1 MDSCNIY
8 KDIEKRTSGEI
19 YIGVVGPVR
28 TGKSTLIKRFMD
40 LMVLPNVEDG
50 YAKQRIQDELPQ
62 SGSGKTIMTTEPKFV
77 PAEAV
82 ALTLPGKVNLKVR
95 MVDCVGYLVEEA
107 LGHREDG
114 VQRMVSTPWSS
125 EPMPFDQAAEL
136 GTEKVIRDHSTIGI
150 LVTTDGSICGI
161 DRESYIP
168 AEERVIEEFRQLKK
182 PFAVV
187 LNSREPKSPAAIAL
201 RDQLAEKY
209 AAPVIAADC
218 KTMGLEEIHHILG
231 ETLSEFPA
239 SEVNFYLPGFLEG
252 LETDHRMKAS
262 LIRGIREWSRLFCEN
277 LQEIQHIGMH
287 LAPKALVQ
295 DAAALLLGKVGRGQ
309 QTQKFRLVF
318 KALIQ
323 HRQLLQNGLA
333 ASFVFCQ
340 GV

>member
-125 EPMPFDQAAEL
+125 EPMPFDKAAEL

-187 LNSREPKSPAAIAL
+187 LNSREPNSPAAIAL

-218 KTMGLEEIHHILG
+218 KTM
-231 ETLSEFPA
+231 
-239 SEVNFYLPGFLEG
+239 
-252 LETDHRMKAS
+252 
-262 LIRGIREWSRLFCEN
+262 
-277 LQEIQHIGMH
+277 
-287 LAPKALVQ
+287 
-295 DAAALLLGKVGRGQ
+295 
-309 QTQKFRLVF
+309 
-318 KALIQ
+318 
-323 HRQLLQNGLA
+323 
-333 ASFVFCQ
+333 
-340 GV
+340 